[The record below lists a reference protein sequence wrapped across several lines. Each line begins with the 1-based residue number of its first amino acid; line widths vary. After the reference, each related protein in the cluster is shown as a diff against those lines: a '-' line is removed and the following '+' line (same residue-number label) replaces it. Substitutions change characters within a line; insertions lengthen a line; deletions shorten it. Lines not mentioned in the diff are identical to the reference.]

1 MRRSM
6 MYAVPI
12 ALATVMAA
20 GGANA
25 NDGFLFPNVHA
36 MRMATPAGGNFNQDL
51 VKEYKEIALF
61 EADEMYDWIDAENHA
76 AKGVMAQNGNT
87 PMPSNPEDWDIDDP
101 AKMADLEQAR
111 GELVAALDAGGR
123 EVAPSEAAA
132 AQAKYDCWVEQQ
144 EEGHQPDHIAACRD
158 TFLVA
163 MEKLRAA
170 MAPKVATTEVTSTFE
185 EVARE
190 IVYFDFDSAAITS
203 DAQSKIDAFVA
214 AMLNLD
220 DITLFITGHADRSGS
235 NAYNQELSARRA
247 ANVRAE
253 LERQGMTTGDIDDM
267 EIDARGEESPA
278 VETADGVR
286 EPLNRRVEI
295 IAQGA
300 VTERST
306 VTTITTTN

>member
-1 MRRSM
+1 MRKSV

-12 ALATVMAA
+12 ALATIMAA
-20 GGANA
+20 GSANA
-25 NDGFLFPNVHA
+25 NDGFLFPNVHDI
-36 MRMATPAGGNFNQDL
+36 RMATPAGGNFNQEL

-76 AKGVMAQNGNT
+76 TKGVMAQNGNT
-87 PMPSNPEDWDIDDP
+87 PMPYNPEDWGIEDP
-101 AKMADLEQAR
+101 AKMAELKQAR

-123 EVAPSEAAA
+123 DVAPSEAAI

-144 EEGHQPDHIAACRD
+144 EEGHQPAHIAACRD

-163 MEKLRAA
+163 MENLRAA
-170 MAPKVATTEVTSTFE
+170 MEPKVATTEVTATYE

-190 IVYFDFDSAAITS
+190 IVYFDFDSDAITS
-203 DAQSKIDAFVA
+203 EAQSKIDAFVG
-214 AMLNLD
+214 AMRELD

-235 NAYNQELSARRA
+235 NAYNQDLSARRA

-253 LERQGMTTGDIDDM
+253 LDRQGMTIGDIDDM
-267 EIDARGEESPA
+267 EIDARGEENPA
-278 VETADGVR
+278 VDTADGVR

-300 VTERST
+300 VTEQST